1 MKLPKGWKQCSL
13 LDCMKLVSGGT
24 PSKERRAYWGGCIPW
39 VSSKDMKVG
48 RINDT
53 EDHLTE
59 FGAENGT
66 RLVPKN
72 TILFVVRGMILAR
85 DFPVALTKRTVAFNQ
100 DLKAVETVGHVD
112 TEFLYQWLKGNS
124 NLILN
129 GADEAGH
136 GTKRLQTDQLL
147 GLPISVPPINEQR
160 KIAEILGAW
169 DDGLEKLDAVIAAK
183 ERRKKG
189 LMQRL
194 LTGKRRVKGFKSRW
208 ATFKL
213 GKLFS
218 ERVEQNRDDLP
229 LLAITADRGVVPRDE
244 LSKRDTSSED
254 KSKYLRI
261 APGDIG
267 YNTMRMWQGVSAMS
281 ALEGIISPAY
291 TVCVPSEKIDGRFA
305 AHFFKLPHTVHLF
318 HRYSQGLVD
327 DTLNLKYLNF
337 ATIEVYVPLDVAE
350 QRAIA
355 DILDACDEELRLL
368 RGQQAAIERQK
379 RGLMQRVLTGKTR
392 VTTSGEY
399 HHA

>member
-24 PSKERRAYWGGCIPW
+24 PSKERRAYWDGCIPW
-39 VSSKDMKVG
+39 VPSKDMKVG

-112 TEFLYQWLKGNS
+112 TEFLYQWLKGSS

-229 LLAITADRGVVPRDE
+229 LLAITADRGGVPRDE

-368 RGQQAAIERQK
+368 RDQRGAIERQK
-379 RGLMQRVLTGKTR
+379 RGLMQRLLTGKVR
-392 VTTSGEY
+392 VDIKKGGE
-399 HHA
+399 

>member
-112 TEFLYQWLKGNS
+112 TEFLYQWLKGSS

-368 RGQQAAIERQK
+368 RDQRGAIERQK
-379 RGLMQRVLTGKTR
+379 RGLMQRLLTGKVR
-392 VTTSGEY
+392 VDIKKGGE
-399 HHA
+399 

>member
-368 RGQQAAIERQK
+368 RDQRGAIERQK
-379 RGLMQRVLTGKTR
+379 RGLMQRLLTGKVR
-392 VTTSGEY
+392 VDIKKGGE
-399 HHA
+399 